1 MSSRPCIGI
10 TTSRHKSRV
19 GWFFDWLAVWRAGGI
34 PLRLMPGSPLP
45 PLERLDGL
53 ILGGGDDIG
62 AELYGGTIL
71 PDIRIDPARD
81 QLERDLLEQA
91 LRDGLPVL
99 GICRGAQ
106 MINVHLGGTLIGD
119 IYTSHPRKRR
129 LRTVLPRLDIRIEPE
144 SGLGRITGLTET
156 RVNALHHQAVDRLG
170 RGLRIT
176 ARDGDGIA
184 QGFERPGQP
193 FLLGVQWH
201 PEFLVFDRAQQ
212 AIIRA
217 LVQAAAEGRGA
228 SRYSRQVT

>member
-1 MSSRPCIGI
+1 MSSRPRIGI
-10 TTSRHKSRV
+10 TTSRHKSLV
-19 GWFFDWLAVWRAGGI
+19 GWCFDRLAVWRAGGQ
-34 PLRLMPGSPLP
+34 PVRLMPGGPLP

-62 AELYGGTIL
+62 AELYGGKIL

-91 LRDGLPVL
+91 LTDGMPVL

-119 IYTSHPRKRR
+119 IFTSHPGKQR
-129 LRTVLPRLDIRIEPE
+129 LRTVLPRLDIRIKPD
-144 SGLGRITGLTET
+144 SRLGRVTGLTIA

-176 ARDGDGIA
+176 ARDGHGIA
-184 QGFERPGQP
+184 QAFERPGEP

-217 LVQAAAEGRGA
+217 LVQAAAAGRA

>member
-1 MSSRPCIGI
+1 MSRRPRIGI

-19 GWFFDWLAVWRAGGI
+19 GWFFDWLAVWRAGGQ

-45 PLERLDGL
+45 PLEQLDGL

-62 AELYGGTIL
+62 AELYGGKIL

-81 QLERDLLEQA
+81 RLERDLLHTA
-91 LRDGLPVL
+91 LAEGLPVL

-119 IYTSHPRKRR
+119 IFTSHPRKHR
-129 LRTVLPRLDIRIEPE
+129 LRTVLPRLDIRIDPD
-144 SGLGRITGLTET
+144 SRLGRITGLTT
-156 RVNALHHQAVDRLG
+156 ARVNALHHQAADRLG
-170 RGLRIT
+170 KGLRVT
-176 ARDGDGIA
+176 ARDGHGIA
-184 QGFERPGQP
+184 QAFERPGEP
-193 FLLGVQWH
+193 FLLGLQWH

-217 LVQAAAEGRGA
+217 LVQAAGPADIPAR
-228 SRYSRQVT
+228 